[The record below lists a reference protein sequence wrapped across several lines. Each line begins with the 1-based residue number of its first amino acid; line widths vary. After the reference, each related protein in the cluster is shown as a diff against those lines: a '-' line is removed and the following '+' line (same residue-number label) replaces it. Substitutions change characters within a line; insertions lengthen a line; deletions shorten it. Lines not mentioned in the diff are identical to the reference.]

1 MSYFWLC
8 CDPEPA
14 KNLKN
19 PKLEQK
25 NQTLRASSHFLGI
38 FTDDPDNI
46 GRMCPRPIT
55 PFNTDPSPINT
66 IFDNDTKDLTAS
78 IVCESPPASMTF
90 DFNSI
95 HHRESPECLI
105 SIF

>member
-14 KNLKN
+14 KNLMNSKV
-19 PKLEQK
+19 EQK
-25 NQTLRASSHFLGI
+25 NQTLRASSHYFGI
-38 FTDDPDNI
+38 FTEDPANL
-46 GRMCPRPIT
+46 GRMIPRPTT
-55 PFNTDPSPINT
+55 PFNTNPSPINN
-66 IFDNDTKDLTAS
+66 IYENDTKMIPAS

-90 DFNSI
+90 EFSDARNRI
-95 HHRESPECLI
+95 SPECLI

>member
-19 PKLEQK
+19 LKVEQK

-38 FTDDPDNI
+38 FTDDPDNL
-46 GRMCPRPIT
+46 GRMCPRPTT
-55 PFNTDPSPINT
+55 PFNNEPSSIPSAFENESKGI
-66 IFDNDTKDLTAS
+66 TAS
-78 IVCESPPASMTF
+78 IVCESPPASMAF
-90 DFNSI
+90 EFSDVRN
-95 HHRESPECLI
+95 RVSPQCLI